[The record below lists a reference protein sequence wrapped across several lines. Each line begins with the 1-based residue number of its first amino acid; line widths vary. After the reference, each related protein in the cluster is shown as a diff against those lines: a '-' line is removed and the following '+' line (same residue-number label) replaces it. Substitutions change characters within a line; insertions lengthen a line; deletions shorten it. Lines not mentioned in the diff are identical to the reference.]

1 MNTGSTNDTHAPGT
15 SRSARGAG
23 SSAAARATSRR
34 SAAKR
39 GAQTAR
45 HGDAVSARVG
55 LDRPVGRVS
64 IAASSIAEGRIF
76 TCDPVNHRIDVSD
89 ASLRPLFSF
98 GGFGSEPGQFNQPTD
113 VALVPLGPPDAR
125 SGAAALALVVADR
138 DNHRIQIFELDGAL
152 IACIDPW
159 RGRSR
164 HVELLPR
171 GGWPYFRINPIPQL
185 VLPAR
190 LEWRQG
196 FLEVMSAEGHIVQL
210 DLALTLLPDF
220 DTWLGSATRSVARQ
234 ALEHFRRRP
243 AGHSIP
249 ESYLHAIRDKV
260 RAGFTLVAGGA
271 DGARR
276 PSAD

>member
-1 MNTGSTNDTHAPGT
+1 MNTESTNDTHGSGT
-15 SRSARGAG
+15 SRTARSTSSSRQAG
-23 SSAAARATSRR
+23 TVTRRTTAKRDTQAAAR
-34 SAAKR
+34 
-39 GAQTAR
+39 
-45 HGDAVSARVG
+45 GDALLRIG
-55 LDRPVGRVS
+55 PDRPVGRVGFG
-64 IAASSIAEGRIF
+64 ATSSGPGRIF

-89 ASLRPLFSF
+89 TSLRPLFSF

-113 VALVPLGPPDAR
+113 VALVPLGATDEKT
-125 SGAAALALVVADR
+125 GASALALVVADR

-152 IACIDPW
+152 IVCVDPW

-164 HVELLPR
+164 HVEFFSR
-171 GGWPYFRINPIPQL
+171 AGWPYFRLNPIPQL
-185 VLPAR
+185 VLPSR

-220 DTWLGSATRSVARQ
+220 ETWLASAPRSVARQ

-249 ESYLHAIRDKV
+249 ESYLQAIRDKV
-260 RAGFTLVAGGA
+260 RAGFTVVT
-271 DGARR
+271 GARV
-276 PSAD
+276 